1 MIKPIYECIINK
13 KTSNKP
19 VWFMRQAGRYLPE
32 FRDIRKKNPNFI
44 NLCLNKNLVPEITL
58 QPIKRFKSLDAAIIF
73 SDILM
78 IPYGLGQQ
86 VQFKKDFGPILNE
99 IDINRFKKIRELDF
113 TNTLLPVYESM
124 KIISKNEIVNNKDV
138 IGFVGA
144 PWTLL
149 VYMLNKKSPKKEIDK
164 EILKNKSLIKDLL
177 NIINK
182 FTKLHIKNQIKNGA
196 TLIQIFDSWAGLLK
210 DDNEISELIYS
221 PTRSLVDYV
230 RSLNVPVICFPRNI
244 KNYELYCKIV
254 SPDVISID
262 YETDPKNILKK
273 INIPI
278 QGGLDPKVLLAEKD
292 ILKKEA
298 IKYLSIFKDHPY
310 IFNLGHGV
318 LPETKPDT
326 IEYLVNLVKDFK

>member
-1 MIKPIYECIINK
+1 M
-13 KTSNKP
+13 
-19 VWFMRQAGRYLPE
+19 
-32 FRDIRKKNPNFI
+32 
-44 NLCLNKNLVPEITL
+44 
-58 QPIKRFKSLDAAIIF
+58 
-73 SDILM
+73 
-78 IPYGLGQQ
+78 
-86 VQFKKDFGPILNE
+86 
-99 IDINRFKKIRELDF
+99 
-113 TNTLLPVYESM
+113 
-124 KIISKNEIVNNKDV
+124 
-138 IGFVGA
+138 
-144 PWTLL
+144 
-149 VYMLNKKSPKKEIDK
+149 
-164 EILKNKSLIKDLL
+164 KNKSLIKDLL
-177 NIINK
+177 NIIDK
-182 FTKLHIKNQIKNGA
+182 FTKIHIKNQVKNGA

-210 DDNEISELIYS
+210 NDNEISELIYS